1 MSKQTKNYNNLRAL
15 SNYYFEITKKWW
27 ALTWYSKL
35 AVFVIGLI
43 AVFFPNIS
51 IWVTIIVGLVS
62 LASEACNIYSNHNKG
77 KAESLLRKLDLQDSF
92 GWEIK
97 SIDVADVVVSLPKK
111 LQEKFSPSDEPDDY
125 FASKEVVGHHRAVQN
140 LQESAWWSKHLA
152 KTMGNYCF
160 FLTVVL
166 VVISLFTLV
175 ISSMVISSGQITSS
189 HAEYMTSAN
198 RVVIAVLLLIV
209 SLGLIPLTMNY
220 YTFSTKAGDSEK
232 IATELIKRKDDDNVQ
247 AIKAFNE
254 YHLARA
260 SAPLIPT
267 RLWNRK
273 KDGLNKAWEDFV
285 ASQR

>member
-1 MSKQTKNYNNLRAL
+1 MAEQTKNYKNLRAL

-27 ALTWYSKL
+27 ALTWYFKL
-35 AVFVIGLI
+35 AVFIIGLV

-51 IWVTIIVGLVS
+51 IWITIAVGLVS
-62 LASEACNIYSNHNKG
+62 LTSEGCNIYSNYNKG

-111 LQEKFSPSDEPDDY
+111 LQGKFSPSDERDDY
-125 FASKEVVGHHRAVQN
+125 FASNETAGHHRAVQN

-152 KTMGNYCF
+152 KTMGNYCAV
-160 FLTVVL
+160 LTIVL
-166 VVISLFTLV
+166 IVISLFTLI
-175 ISSMVISSGQITSS
+175 ISSMVISSGEVTNS

-198 RVVIAVLLLIV
+198 RVVIALLLLIV

-220 YTFSTKAGDSEK
+220 NTFSTKAGESERN
-232 IATELIKRKDDDNVQ
+232 ATELVRRGDDDEVQ

-267 RLWNRK
+267 RLWERK
-273 KDGLNKAWEDFV
+273 KDGLNKAWKDFV